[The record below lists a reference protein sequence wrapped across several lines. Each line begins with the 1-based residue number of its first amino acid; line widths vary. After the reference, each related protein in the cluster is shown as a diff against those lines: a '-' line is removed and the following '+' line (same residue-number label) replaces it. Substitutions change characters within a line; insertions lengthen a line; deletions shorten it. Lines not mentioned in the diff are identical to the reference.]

1 MLFSLKKTCISFFF
15 YLYKSKKLASHKMRS
30 EVYSSESENLKVC
43 YQMQLGEKLVNN
55 DHCDYNANIIERL

>member
-1 MLFSLKKTCISFFF
+1 
-15 YLYKSKKLASHKMRS
+15 MRS

-55 DHCDYNANIIERL
+55 DHCDYNANII